1 MAATIWVSRGG
12 VGVAVSGLGMG
23 QLIATWMLG
32 SKMGLSRVG
41 VGSDVSP
48 LTFSVSPLPFF
59 SFLFS
64 FFPLFFGF
72 SIQFW
77 SLN

>member
-1 MAATIWVSRGG
+1 MAATRWVSRGG

-48 LTFSVSPLPFF
+48 LTFFVSPLPFF
-59 SFLFS
+59 FLF
-64 FFPLFFGF
+64 FLCFLAFPFGF
-72 SIQFW
+72 RV
-77 SLN
+77 